1 MQRALRGRR
10 EIVVATDYA
19 EALVLLDDAR
29 RWCGLMFDVHLPRAP
44 RGGPDL
50 LQRARSRGCWAPA
63 ILVSGELQPALLG
76 EAAELNARYVPFEC
90 LTQKALVA
98 FAHESV
104 AWDLGV
110 SVGMLRAFTYLPH
123 HDELTHAE
131 AEVALMLGAGYSAAR
146 VPAHREIGERGVSW
160 RGEEAGRSA
169 EGVQIECATMS
180 QVEANAFNAAFKDA
194 KLSNMRA
201 VVEPA

>member
-1 MQRALRGRR
+1 VLLVDDRPSWKGAMQRALRGRR

-19 EALVLLDDAR
+19 EALVLLDDSR

-110 SVGMLRAFTYLPH
+110 TVGMLRAFTSLPH

-146 VPAHREIGERGVSW
+146 VAAHREIGERTV
-160 RGEEAGRSA
+160 RSQIA
-169 EGVQIECATMS
+169 SVQAKIGMELAQLRAWLAAT
-180 QVEANAFNAAFKDA
+180 NA
-194 KLSNMRA
+194 
-201 VVEPA
+201 